1 MKLRIIIALFLTTTV
16 LFSFK
21 KKQGVIGTVFPE
33 LTGTTLTDKKVTIPK
48 DTKGKSTLIA
58 MAFSSDAEEALKT
71 WADPTYEL
79 FIDPNQLQGYDI
91 NLYFIPIFSGAK
103 AALAESAREKF
114 KKENDPVLHPYV
126 LIYRGEMDKYK
137 TALGMDKKSIPYIF
151 VLDTNGKV
159 VYSTTGSYT
168 EAKMDAIEDAID

>member
-1 MKLRIIIALFLTTTV
+1 MKTRIILSILFTASM
-16 LFSFK
+16 LFSFTRRA
-21 KKQGVIGTVFPE
+21 GVIGTVFPE

-58 MAFSSDAEEALKT
+58 LAFSSDAEEELKT
-71 WADPTYEL
+71 WADPTYEK
-79 FIDPNQLQGYDI
+79 FISTNQLMGYDI

-114 KKENDPVLHPYV
+114 KKENDPELHPYV
-126 LIYRGEMDKYK
+126 LIYRGEMDKYR
-137 TALGMDKKSIPYIF
+137 TALGMDKKSTPYIF
-151 VLDTNGKV
+151 VLDKDGKV
-159 VYSTTGSYT
+159 VYTTTGIYT

>member
-1 MKLRIIIALFLTTTV
+1 MKNKIIFTLIISASLF
-16 LFSFK
+16 FSFK
-21 KKQGVIGTVFPE
+21 KKPGVIGTVFPE
-33 LTGTTLTDKKVTIPK
+33 LTGTTLTDKKVTIPT

-58 MAFSSDAEEALKT
+58 LAFSSDAEEELKT
-71 WADPTYEL
+71 WAHPTYEL

-114 KKENDPVLHPYV
+114 KKENDPELHPYV
-126 LIYRGEMDKYK
+126 LIYRGEVDKYK
-137 TALGMDKKSIPYIF
+137 TALGMDKKSTPYIF
-151 VLDTNGKV
+151 VLDKDGKV
-159 VYSTTGSYT
+159 VYSTSGIYT